1 MFANQNEINRLLTDI
16 YLAFLSIVNLLTSE
30 VRVMAQYLK
39 DAWQPFI
46 AAGEIALFEQRFDDA
61 VLNFQMALLDAEYGE
76 KSDQRIVTT
85 LDLLSET
92 YQQLNRLEEAE
103 AVSLRS
109 LRIKQDSGAF
119 SKFDILRGMFKLSKL
134 YFYQSK
140 LGAAAYTTNRLLE
153 LSEQTLGSSHPLVAM
168 VARQL
173 ADLYNELGS
182 SREAEQFY
190 HRASAVQ
197 PNQFDNRSVLPVM
210 AQVCA

>member
-1 MFANQNEINRLLTDI
+1 
-16 YLAFLSIVNLLTSE
+16 
-30 VRVMAQYLK
+30 
-39 DAWQPFI
+39 
-46 AAGEIALFEQRFDDA
+46 
-61 VLNFQMALLDAEYGE
+61 
-76 KSDQRIVTT
+76 
-85 LDLLSET
+85 
-92 YQQLNRLEEAE
+92 LNRLEEAE

-134 YFYQSK
+134 YLLPIQARCCRIHNQKVF
-140 LGAAAYTTNRLLE
+140 LE

-197 PNQFDNRSVLPVM
+197 KNQFDNRSVHACSRPKYALIFED
-210 AQVCA
+210 ARSLQRNLAAEQADCF